1 MPHIAKEERW
11 NNDEILEINIMLYF
25 ELTFLINFDRIF
37 IKVLGFLVLLTNSLP
52 NKELVKSLEDIIYFD
67 SKARNLYQTTEGG

>member
-25 ELTFLINFDRIF
+25 ELMFLINFDRIF
-37 IKVLGFLVLLTNSLP
+37 IKVPGFLVLLTNSLP